1 MSPDR
6 RVKHGSG
13 QVPQF
18 PLTLGS
24 VLVIHL
30 GYMDLPT
37 YSKPATE
44 LIRERYSCRVF
55 ESERLQAE
63 KVEELTK
70 FAAALGQ
77 GPRGGKPRFE
87 LIAASPEDPSAL
99 RGLGTYGFI
108 QNPSAFLAVAKP
120 ADLDMVDLGWATE
133 LAVLKATELGIGSCW
148 LGGTFNRS
156 RFAKAANIGRGERL
170 AIVIALGLEA
180 PGARD
185 AAIRH
190 VIAGKSRK
198 AWAEIFFDGN
208 PGRPIAEPA
217 ELKPLA
223 LDPGWADVLEA
234 FRRSP
239 SSSNKQPWVLVRG
252 PRGWALF
259 LRRRRGFGRD
269 PAGLAGA
276 ADVRMNDMGI
286 AMAHLALAAREKGI
300 AGEWAPAQEGAP
312 DAGAGYVATFG

>member
-1 MSPDR
+1 
-6 RVKHGSG
+6 
-13 QVPQF
+13 
-18 PLTLGS
+18 
-24 VLVIHL
+24 
-30 GYMDLPT
+30 MDLPE

-55 ESERLQAE
+55 ESERLQAD
-63 KVEELTK
+63 KVGELMR
-70 FAAALGQ
+70 FVDALGP

-108 QNPSAFLAVAKP
+108 QNPSAFLAVARP
-120 ADLDMVDLGWATE
+120 AELDLVDLGWATE
-133 LAVLKATELGIGSCW
+133 LVVLKATELGIGSCW

-156 RFAKAANIGRGERL
+156 RFAKAAKVGRGERL
-170 AIVIALGLEA
+170 AIVVALGLEA

-198 AWAEIFFDGN
+198 AWAEIFFDGSLE
-208 PGRPIAEPA
+208 RPIAGPV
-217 ELKPLA
+217 ELNPLA
-223 LDPGWADVLEA
+223 LDPGWAEVLEA
-234 FRRSP
+234 FRLSP
-239 SSSNKQPWVLVRG
+239 SGSNKQPWALVRG
-252 PRGWALF
+252 PRGWELF
-259 LRRRRGFGRD
+259 LRRRHGYGSDLAR
-269 PAGLAGA
+269 LAGV

-300 AGEWAPAQEGAP
+300 AGEWGSAPEGSS
-312 DAGAGYVATFG
+312 DVGASYVATFG